1 MAAIRVLLL
10 EDNPLDAELILASLR
25 AGGVECDARRVDTRE
40 DFGRALVDCPD
51 LILADYSLP
60 GFDGISALHLARQDC
75 PEVPFVFVTG
85 ALGEEL
91 AIETLRSG
99 ATDYVLK
106 DRLERLVPAVQRA
119 LREAQERAERRRAEE
134 ALRASE
140 ERLRLLID
148 SARDYVII
156 TLGPDGNVVE
166 WNAGAERLLGYRR
179 EEVVGGSCD
188 RFYPPDEAGRAAQ
201 VLGEARAAGQAE
213 EEGWQLRKDGTRFW
227 ASGVTAALRDAGGR
241 LRGFAKILRD
251 LSERKRMEE
260 ELRQRADELAE
271 ADRRKDEFLA
281 MLGHELRN
289 PLSPIRSAVEVMQQL
304 GLADPTLR
312 WAHDVVQRQVEHLTR
327 LVDDLLD
334 VSRIN
339 RDLIRLQR
347 KPVEL
352 AQVVEQAVET
362 VRPLLDGR
370 QHRVTV
376 ALPAERLW
384 LEADSARLVQV
395 FTNLLHNAAKYTDP
409 GGHVRVTAERAGP
422 EAVVRVRDNGMGIA
436 PALLPHI
443 FDAFTQ
449 ADHSLARTPGG
460 LGVGL
465 TLVRRLVQMH
475 GGTVEAYSG
484 GPGQGSEF
492 TVRLP
497 LRSAPHGQ
505 KASLDGEALPAARP
519 RKVLIVDD
527 NVDGAQG
534 LALLLQLRGH
544 RVLLAHDGAAG
555 LEVAR
560 AQRPD
565 VVVLDI
571 GLPKLDGYAV
581 ARELRRLPGMEG
593 VLLIA
598 ATGYGQDEDRR
609 RARDAGFDYHLVKP
623 VDPSVLSKLLARPD
637 AHAPAAREE
646 HPARL

>member
-1 MAAIRVLLL
+1 MSELKRILPEGASS
-10 EDNPLDAELILASLR
+10 EDVEL
-25 AGGVECDARRVDTRE
+25 ARRRVE
-40 DFGRALVDCPD
+40 D
-51 LILADYSLP
+51 
-60 GFDGISALHLARQDC
+60 
-75 PEVPFVFVTG
+75 
-85 ALGEEL
+85 
-91 AIETLRSG
+91 TLR
-99 ATDYVLK
+99 
-106 DRLERLVPAVQRA
+106 E
-119 LREAQERAERRRAEE
+119 
-134 ALRASE
+134 SE

-148 SARDYVII
+148 SAREYAII

-179 EEVVGGSCD
+179 DEALGRPCD
-188 RFYPPDEAGRAAQ
+188 RFYPAAEAGRAAA
-201 VLGEARAAGQAE
+201 VLERARSAGQAE
-213 EEGWQLRKDGTRFW
+213 EEGWLLRKDGTRFW
-227 ASGVTAALRDAGGR
+227 ASGETAALRDAPGR

-251 LSERKRMEE
+251 LSERKRLEE
-260 ELRQRADELAE
+260 ELRQRADALAE

-339 RDLIRLQR
+339 RDLIRLR
-347 KPVEL
+347 RRPVEL
-352 AQVVEQAVET
+352 SAVVGQAVET

-370 QHRVTV
+370 QHRLTV
-376 ALPAERLW
+376 ALPPERLW
-384 LEADSARLVQV
+384 LEADPARLVQV
-395 FTNLLHNAAKYTDP
+395 FTNLLHNAAQYTDP
-409 GGHVRVTAERAGP
+409 GGHVRLTAERAGP
-422 EAVVRVRDNGMGIA
+422 EVVVRVRDNGAGIA
-436 PALLPHI
+436 PGLLPHV
-443 FDAFTQ
+443 FDPFTQ
-449 ADHSLARTPGG
+449 ADHSLARDPGG

-475 GGTVEAYSG
+475 GGAVEARSA

-497 LRSAPHGQ
+497 LCPAPEGR
-505 KASLDGEALPAARP
+505 ADGAGAAAPPAGRP

-527 NVDGAQG
+527 NVDAAQG
-534 LALLLQLRGH
+534 LALLLRLRGH
-544 RVLLAHDGAAG
+544 RVLLAHDGAAAV
-555 LEVAR
+555 EVAR

-581 ARELRRLPGMEG
+581 ARELRRLPGLAG

-609 RARDAGFDYHLVKP
+609 RAREAGFDYHLVKP
-623 VDPSVLSKLLARPD
+623 VDPGVLSRLLAWPD
-637 AHAPAAREE
+637 ASAPAAREE
-646 HPARL
+646 QAAHL

>member
-1 MAAIRVLLL
+1 MSAIRVLLL
-10 EDNPLDAELILASLR
+10 EDSPLDAELVLASLR
-25 AGGVECDARRVDTRE
+25 AGDLEVDARRAVTRE
-40 DFGRALVDCPD
+40 DFERALGGCPD

-60 GFDGISALHLARQDC
+60 GFDGISAMHLARERC
-75 PEVPFVFVTG
+75 PQVPFIFVTG

-91 AIETLRSG
+91 AIETLRGG

-119 LREAQERAERRRAEE
+119 LREAKERAERRRAEE
-134 ALRASE
+134 ALRESE

-148 SARDYVII
+148 SAREYAII

-166 WNAGAERLLGYRR
+166 WNPGAGRLLGYRR
-179 EEVVGGSCD
+179 EEVLGGPCD
-188 RFYPPDEAGRAAQ
+188 RFYPPEGVGRAAQ
-201 VLGEARAAGQAE
+201 VLGEAAAAGQAE
-213 EEGWQLRKDGTRFW
+213 EEGWQLRKDGTHFW

-251 LSERKRMEE
+251 LSERKQMEE
-260 ELRQRADELAE
+260 ELRQRADELAA
-271 ADRRKDEFLA
+271 ADRHKDEFLA

-352 AQVVEQAVET
+352 AQVIEQAVET

-370 QHRVTV
+370 QHRLTV
-376 ALPAERLW
+376 ALPPERLW
-384 LEADSARLVQV
+384 LEADPARLVQV
-395 FTNLLHNAAKYTDP
+395 FTNLLHNAGKYTDP
-409 GGHVRVTAERAGP
+409 GGHVTVTAERAGP
-422 EAVVRVRDNGMGIA
+422 EVVVRVRDNGVGIA
-436 PALLPHI
+436 PGLLPHI
-443 FDAFTQ
+443 FDPFTQ

-475 GGTVEAYSG
+475 GGSVEAYSA

-497 LRSAPHGQ
+497 LRTAPGE
-505 KASLDGEALPAARP
+505 KAGLDGEPLPAGRG

-581 ARELRRLPGMEG
+581 AR
-593 VLLIA
+593 
-598 ATGYGQDEDRR
+598 
-609 RARDAGFDYHLVKP
+609 
-623 VDPSVLSKLLARPD
+623 
-637 AHAPAAREE
+637 
-646 HPARL
+646 

>member
-1 MAAIRVLLL
+1 MS
-10 EDNPLDAELILASLR
+10 ELKRILPAGDGSKDVESAQLR
-25 AGGVECDARRVDTRE
+25 
-40 DFGRALVDCPD
+40 
-51 LILADYSLP
+51 I
-60 GFDGISALHLARQDC
+60 
-75 PEVPFVFVTG
+75 
-85 ALGEEL
+85 
-91 AIETLRSG
+91 
-99 ATDYVLK
+99 
-106 DRLERLVPAVQRA
+106 
-119 LREAQERAERRRAEE
+119 EE

-148 SARDYVII
+148 GAREYAII

-179 EEVVGGSCD
+179 DEVLGRPCD
-188 RFYPPDEAGRAAQ
+188 RFHPPQDAGLPAKALDEARS
-201 VLGEARAAGQAE
+201 AGQAE
-213 EEGWQLRKDGTRFW
+213 EEGWLLRKDGTRFW
-227 ASGVTAALRDAGGR
+227 ASGVTAALRDAAGR

-251 LSERKRMEE
+251 LSERKRLEE

-281 MLGHELRN
+281 MLAHELRN

-304 GLADPTLR
+304 GLSDPTLR
-312 WAHDVVQRQVEHLTR
+312 WAHEVVQRQVEHLTR

-347 KPVEL
+347 RPVEL
-352 AQVVEQAVET
+352 SAVVSQAVET

-370 QHRVTV
+370 QHRLAVL
-376 ALPAERLW
+376 LPPERLW
-384 LEADSARLVQV
+384 LEADRARLVQV

-409 GGHVRVTAERAGP
+409 GGQVALTAARAGP
-422 EAVVRVRDNGMGIA
+422 EVVVRVRDNGVGIA
-436 PALLPHI
+436 AALLPHV
-443 FDAFTQ
+443 FEAFTQ
-449 ADHSLARTPGG
+449 ADHSLARSPGG

-475 GGTVEAYSG
+475 GGSVGAHSAG
-484 GPGQGSEF
+484 AGQGSEF

-497 LRSAPHGQ
+497 LRPAPQGQ
-505 KASLDGEALPAARP
+505 EGRASGGARPAAGP
-519 RKVLIVDD
+519 RTVLIVDD

-555 LEVAR
+555 MEVAR

-581 ARELRRLPGMEG
+581 ARELRRLPGMAG

-637 AHAPAAREE
+637 PRAPAAREE